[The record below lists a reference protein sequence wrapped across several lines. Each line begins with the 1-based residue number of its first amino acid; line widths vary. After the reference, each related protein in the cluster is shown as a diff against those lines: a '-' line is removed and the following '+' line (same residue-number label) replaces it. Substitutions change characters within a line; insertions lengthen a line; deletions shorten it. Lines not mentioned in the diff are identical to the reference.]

1 LLNIC
6 AGHDACSYG
15 TVVLICSSRE
25 RNGCLEKLG
34 RVPSTG
40 EIWTLLDPATCNI
53 AYASAFAPTGRPI
66 YIFRHQR
73 SNTEPGYAAAAGG
86 HVRAWRQKDG
96 REPHHVVITGTASS
110 RQQSNA
116 MQSGKAIKLKTW
128 ADRWMR
134 RGRSGKRVN
143 PKPAIMSR

>member
-1 LLNIC
+1 MTHAVTEQSSNLL
-6 AGHDACSYG
+6 
-15 TVVLICSSRE
+15 LP
-25 RNGCLEKLG
+25 NGCLENYG
-34 RVPSTG
+34 RD
-40 EIWTLLDPATCNI
+40 LDPSRSSHMQRR
-53 AYASAFAPTGRPI
+53 ASPILDTQGVELRVGIRADRPV

-143 PKPAIMSR
+143 PIMSR